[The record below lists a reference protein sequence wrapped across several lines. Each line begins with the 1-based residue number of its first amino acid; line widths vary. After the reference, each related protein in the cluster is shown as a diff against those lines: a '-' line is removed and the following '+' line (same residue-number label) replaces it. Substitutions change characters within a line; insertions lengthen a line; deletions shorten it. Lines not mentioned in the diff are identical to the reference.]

1 MHFICANKSKPWES
15 NVSMCKQLF
24 LLPSTTNYSYCWHN
38 RHMYNPLHPRLA
50 ISAAILYLVTTT
62 SWAIVSS
69 SSEDDPTL
77 SAIAD
82 TKERSEGVKEE
93 EVGRQGAGEN
103 NVGERQETICSAP
116 VQSSKLSTRGP
127 NLLRRMKHETNIS
140 HWGLAYVADPTC
152 NQIRCRFTSTWNYNA
167 HIQSA

>member
-1 MHFICANKSKPWES
+1 MLHCHF
-15 NVSMCKQLF
+15 MCKQLF

-38 RHMYNPLHPRLA
+38 HHMYNSLHPRLA

-82 TKERSEGVKEE
+82 TTERSEGMKRE
-93 EVGRQGAGEN
+93 EVGRQAAEEN
-103 NVGERQETICSAP
+103 NVGERGRRQSALH
-116 VQSSKLSTRGP
+116 QSSPASSTRGS
-127 NLLRRMKHETNIS
+127 NLLSRVTHETNIS
-140 HWGLAYVADPTC
+140 HWGLAYAADPTC
-152 NQIRCRFTSTWNYNA
+152 NRIRCRFTSIWNYNA
-167 HIQSA
+167 HIHSV